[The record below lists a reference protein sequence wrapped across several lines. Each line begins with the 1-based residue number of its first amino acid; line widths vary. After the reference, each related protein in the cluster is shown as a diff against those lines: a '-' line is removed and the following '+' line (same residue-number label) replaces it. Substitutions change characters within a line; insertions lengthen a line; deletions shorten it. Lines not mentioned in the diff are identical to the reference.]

1 MMAVIAAVY
10 ALLCLGAVT
19 MIYPF
24 GMMLTGSVSSRY
36 DYEKYNF
43 LPRFVGNEKKQFAK
57 FLFEKYGEDH
67 FSIFASTYRLDA
79 AHASWRII
87 AFDEG
92 FVDNEP
98 AEAFDGYDARPEI
111 YKKIADD
118 FDEFKATVDPRE
130 VVLYDPVEVNNRYWR
145 HLEKL
150 YLQWADGDRKRA
162 LVELRR
168 QAGLTVSEFRMIIA
182 PGENQWMLA
191 RWFPSFN
198 RQFQDWIAFKEQQ
211 PKDMW
216 CVIPTD
222 VFWQRYLSERYGRID
237 KLNKQWGL
245 EGDAAFDSFWQVPF
259 LGHKAN
265 VSDNEECRNALD
277 RFLGYKFPLR
287 YISLRPGVQE
297 KYRDKWISSVQ
308 DREKDVATLLA
319 NTGID
324 AKGFDELTLAATWP
338 KDDYLRSLW
347 VDFLTIKVAPADY
360 TLFTTEGAY
369 RAFLLKKYGSLDNIN
384 TQYATALRDASAIPL
399 PSQIADVYEFKTN
412 RRRLFW
418 HYMARNYTR
427 VFEFLVFKGRA
438 LVNTL
443 VLVSL
448 AVAATLTVNPMAAYA
463 LSRYSMRSSHKI
475 LIFFLATMAFPP
487 GVTMIPNFLL
497 MRSFPLWQII
507 AAGIAVAAVIFG
519 RAILATKPSGIV
531 TAVAAAVAAGAAWMV
546 ADKLVVPFIGGQF
559 QVDLSHVSLLNTYA
573 ALIVPGLANGFAI
586 FLLKGF
592 FDSLPRELY
601 EAGMIDGASEFKMF
615 RMITIPLC
623 KPILA
628 VIALGAFT
636 AAYSGF
642 MWAFI
647 VCQKQSMWTMMVWL
661 YQFQMRYTPTEP
673 WLVMASLVVVSV
685 PTLVMFLFCQ
695 RIILRGIIIPTMK

>member
-1 MMAVIAAVY
+1 MIAVIIGVY
-10 ALLCLGAVT
+10 ALLSVGAVT

-24 GMMLTGSVSSRY
+24 GMMLTASISSRY
-36 DYEKYNF
+36 DYEKYDF

-57 FLFEKYGEDH
+57 FLFEKYGEAY
-67 FSIFASTYRLDA
+67 FSVFASTYRLDA
-79 AHASWRII
+79 SHASWRII

-92 FVDNEP
+92 FIDKEP
-98 AEAFDGYDARPEI
+98 AEAFAGYDDRPEV
-111 YKKIADD
+111 YQKIAED
-118 FDEFKATVDPRE
+118 FYQFKDQIDPRE
-130 VVLYDPVEVNNRYWR
+130 VVLHDPVEVNNRYWR
-145 HLEKL
+145 YLEKL
-150 YLQWADGDRKRA
+150 YLQRAGGDRAQA
-162 LVELRR
+162 LVDLRR
-168 QAGLTVSEFRMIIA
+168 KAGLTVPEFRLILA
-182 PGENQWMLA
+182 PVETEWMRS

-198 RQFQDWIAFKEQQ
+198 RQYQDWTAFKEQQ

-245 EGDAAFDSFWQVPF
+245 EGDGAFDSFWQVPF
-259 LGHKAN
+259 LAHQPNTAG
-265 VSDNEECRNALD
+265 SDECRNALS
-277 RFLGYKFPLR
+277 RFLGYKFPRR
-287 YISLRPGVQE
+287 YISLRPDVQE
-297 KYRDKWISSVQ
+297 EYTDKWIAFVQ
-308 DREKDVATLLA
+308 SREKDVSNLLV
-319 NTGID
+319 NTGIEAD
-324 AKGFDELTLAATWP
+324 SFDELAVAATWP
-338 KDDYLRSLW
+338 KNEYLRSLW
-347 VDFLTIKVAPADY
+347 VDFLFLKVDPADY
-360 TLFTTEGAY
+360 TLFTTESAY
-369 RAFLLKKYGSLDNIN
+369 RDFLLKKYGSLGNIN
-384 TQYATALRDASAIPL
+384 TQYATAYSDVSDVPL
-399 PSQIADVYEFKTN
+399 PAQIVDVYEFKTN

-418 HYMARNYTR
+418 HYMGRNYKR
-427 VFEFLVFKGRA
+427 VLEFLVIKGRA
-438 LVNTL
+438 LVNTF

-448 AVAATLTVNPMAAYA
+448 TIAATLTVNPMAAYA

-497 MRSFPLWQII
+497 MRSFPLWQLI
-507 AAGIAVAAVIFG
+507 AAGIAVAGVVFG
-519 RAILATKPSGIV
+519 RALLARKPSGIV
-531 TAVAAAVAAGAAWMV
+531 TAVAAAVAAVAAWMIV
-546 ADKLVVPFIGGQF
+546 QRLVVPFVGSEF
-559 QVDLSHVSLLNTYA
+559 QADLSHVSLLNTYA

-642 MWAFI
+642 MWAFV
-647 VCQKQSMWTMMVWL
+647 VCQKQSMWTIMVWL
-661 YQFQMRYTPTEP
+661 YQFQMQYTPTEP

-685 PTLVMFLFCQ
+685 PTLLMFLFCQ